1 MSKTL
6 DSAAQKHDESAML
19 NQQSQ
24 ARFAKMFA
32 TLQNKPFDLATIHS
46 FPTHW
51 QHIGALNIYSAKA
64 KLSSAVVRH
73 EYFLSYMLSYQWL
86 EGFVEEAMSAIQ
98 SSAKSH
104 WYHKLANAVYNNVK
118 NRVRKFDYKITD
130 YSAIE
135 LFTNMPSVP
144 ISFNVSSQTDRAIM
158 EEVFEQLME
167 ILSVWLG
174 FPNEPDAYAKARF
187 LYLVT
192 CYVSY
197 GLLYLDSTDAAFWHL
212 RRRVV
217 GTKYGR
223 KFRRSI
229 FSEFISQLK
238 THPIYNKDSK
248 ERQLLKEI
256 ESIYDPWY
264 SPLARALPIT
274 WIPERMD
281 LFYRFITFLL
291 PLLDTPGPITNRGA
305 FIHKVSLDRDFLL
318 PYRNMAP
325 TLQLAHQA
333 DPGPYSL
340 NSVRTR
346 GGFFSALVLRAL
358 TFSAPMV
365 VEDGHVYFESFEDW
379 YDFEQAA
386 TAEGKPK
393 EYFADVSAYGTPNRF
408 RNTSIVPELWKASSL
423 WEERI
428 EDLEDGQFDPI
439 EFYQWICG
447 KEASHH
453 TVKFTNIGPL
463 TAYLLTADYVH
474 AGMVKMPTLDEMAT
488 LIHSIGRGA
497 LAGLRALGLLP
508 RGQQAATVNDV
519 SLALDKLVNF
529 LSEKL
534 TEEEKKKM
542 DFNLILVE
550 HALCK
555 FVRLNVSPQ
564 DLK

>member
-1 MSKTL
+1 MSKHL
-6 DSAAQKHDESAML
+6 DSTAHEESESAMIT
-19 NQQSQ
+19 QQDQ
-24 ARFAKMFA
+24 ARFAKMFEM
-32 TLQNKPFDLATIHS
+32 LQNKPFDLATIRS
-46 FPTHW
+46 FPTYW
-51 QHIGALNIYSAKA
+51 QHISALNIYSAKA
-64 KLSSAVVRH
+64 KLAAAVVRH
-73 EYFLSYMLSYQWL
+73 EYFVSYMLSYQWL
-86 EGFVEEAMSAIQ
+86 EGFVDEAMSAIQ
-98 SSAKSH
+98 SSSKSH
-104 WYHKLANAVYNNVK
+104 WYHKLAKAVYLNVK
-118 NRVRKFDYKITD
+118 NRQARFVYKISD
-130 YSAIE
+130 YSSIE
-135 LFTNMPSVP
+135 LFSNMKPVS
-144 ISFNVSSQTDRAIM
+144 ISFNVSTQTERAIN

-167 ILSVWLG
+167 ILSIWLG
-174 FPNEPDAYAKARF
+174 FPTEADAYAKARF

-192 CYVSY
+192 CHVSY
-197 GLLYLDSTDAAFWHL
+197 GLLYLDSTDSAFHHL
-212 RRRVV
+212 KRRVM
-217 GTKYGR
+217 GR
-223 KFRRSI
+223 KDIKKFRRSV

-238 THPIYNKDSK
+238 THPIYDKDSK

-256 ESIYDPWY
+256 EDIYDPWY
-264 SPLARALPIT
+264 SPLARALPLT

-291 PLLDTPGPITNRGA
+291 PLLDTPGPITNHGA
-305 FIHKVSLDRDFLL
+305 FMHKVSLDRDFLL

-325 TLQLAHQA
+325 TLQLAYQA
-333 DPGPYSL
+333 DPGPYSPQ
-340 NSVRTR
+340 SVRTR
-346 GGFFSALVLRAL
+346 GGFFSALILRAL

-365 VEDGHVYFESFEDW
+365 LEDRHLYFQSIDDWDEFEK
-379 YDFEQAA
+379 AA
-386 TAEGKPK
+386 EAENKPK
-393 EYFADVSAYGTPNRF
+393 EYFADISAYGTPNRR
-408 RNTSIVPELWKASSL
+408 RNTSIVPDLWRASSL

-428 EDLEDGQFDPI
+428 EDLEDGQFSPI

-453 TVKFTNIGPL
+453 SVKFTNIGPL
-463 TAYLLTADYVH
+463 TAYLITADYIH

-508 RGQQAATVNDV
+508 RGVQAVTIDDV
-519 SLALDKLVNF
+519 GLALDKLVNF
-529 LSEKL
+529 LEEKL